1 MNLDEQIRER
11 AYQLWEAEGRPD
23 GQDFEHWLRAREE
36 IEPVAKEGDPLAGGV
51 ESSVAI
57 PMPRSGAGAEQ

>member
-1 MNLDEQIRER
+1 MNLDERIRER
-11 AYQLWEAEGRPD
+11 AYQLWEAEGKPE

-36 IEPVAKEGDPLAGGV
+36 VEPGDEEGDSLAGGV

-57 PMPRSGAGAEQ
+57 PMPRSATDD